1 MRDAARAIPEPSTLF
16 PESGHARNL
25 AVSRDAAGL
34 PVTFDPACN
43 TSECDVTLTCTQFNC
58 APTHPDFCIS
68 L

>member
-1 MRDAARAIPEPSTLF
+1 MLATATRAPRLRLHRETV
-16 PESGHARNL
+16 RNL

-34 PVTFDPACN
+34 PVTLDPACN
-43 TSECDVTLTCTQFNC
+43 TSECDITLTCTQFNC

>member
-1 MRDAARAIPEPSTLF
+1 MLATTTRAPRLRLHRETV
-16 PESGHARNL
+16 RNL